1 MFERILIS
9 NRGECAVRIIGTLN
23 KMGIEAIAVHSEA
36 DTDSLHTRLADR
48 SVCIG
53 PPAARESYL
62 NIENIISAARDT
74 GAQAIHP
81 GWGFL
86 SEKAE
91 FAQACHDAGIAFIGP
106 TPEAMNHVKGKPD
119 MYGLMKGFAPILP
132 YVSVDAADIRKVKRA
147 IKRAGISYP
156 SLVKLSHGG
165 GGFGIEVVSEESR
178 LEKLIRNT
186 MKRGELAFAET
197 GVFIQQYAPDFR
209 HIEVQILADDYG
221 KVSVLGFRDCSLQ
234 RNFQKVVEETAFD
247 LDSGVR
253 EQMAYAAVSLAGKI
267 RYSGAGTV
275 EFLAKGDEFYFL
287 EMNKR
292 LQVEHPVTELT
303 TWLNGSNLDI
313 VEWQIRIANGEHLFP
328 ESSLTRWGHAIECRI
343 YAEDPARGFEQSPGR
358 ITAKL
363 PNGPYC
369 RLPVRIDSGFASN
382 SFVPPD
388 YDMMLDKVIA
398 YGPDRETAIARM
410 DSILRNFVRIRGVK
424 TNLDYLINIIEISE
438 FSGGNYN
445 ISTLN
450 TNHRELALPAL
461 PSNGHLQ
468 AYSRALPPAVLAH
481 RLSM

>member
-1 MFERILIS
+1 MFERILIA

-23 KMGIEAIAVHSEA
+23 KIGIEAIAVHSEA
-36 DTDSLHTRLADR
+36 DTNSLHTILADR

-132 YVSVDAADIRKVKRA
+132 YVSVDAADIRKVKRT

-221 KVSVLGFRDCSLQ
+221 NVSVLGFRDCSLQ

-247 LDSGVR
+247 LDSEVR
-253 EQMAYAAVSLAGKI
+253 EKMAYAAVSLAGKI
-267 RYSGAGTV
+267 GYSGAGTV

-292 LQVEHPVTELT
+292 LQVEHPVTEMVTNVDIIREQILIAAGEKLT
-303 TWLNGSNLDI
+303 LKQGDI
-313 VEWQIRIANGEHLFP
+313 KFQ
-328 ESSLTRWGHAIECRI
+328 GHAIECRI
-343 YAEDPARGFEQSPGR
+343 NAENHERGFMPCPGEIKAYLAPGGLGVR
-358 ITAKL
+358 VDSHVYPGYVIQPHYDSLIAKL
-363 PNGPYC
+363 IVWGKDRPEAIRRMARALDEY
-369 RLPVRIDSGFASN
+369 VIDGISTTIPFHLDVMRNEAFASGN
-382 SFVPPD
+382 VTTKFV
-388 YDMMLDKVIA
+388 
-398 YGPDRETAIARM
+398 E
-410 DSILRNFVRIRGVK
+410 
-424 TNLDYLINIIEISE
+424 EH
-438 FSGGNYN
+438 FSNK
-445 ISTLN
+445 
-450 TNHRELALPAL
+450 A
-461 PSNGHLQ
+461 
-468 AYSRALPPAVLAH
+468 
-481 RLSM
+481 